1 MHLRVASRRVAAM
14 VGALMKLHPT
24 LLVATAA
31 FSLTLGCS
39 KQESA
44 PAAAAAKPAVAAPTA
59 AAAPAAATAPAAAPA
74 AAAAR
79 VITIEANDAMKF
91 NVTRIEAKPGES
103 LKIVLKN
110 VGTLPKEA
118 MGHNWVLLAK
128 GTDVMAFS
136 TAAMQARATEYI
148 PAALAKQVVA
158 HSKLLG
164 PKQTDEISFT
174 VPSEPGDYPYVCSF
188 PAHAMAGM
196 RGVLVV
202 K

>member
-1 MHLRVASRRVAAM
+1 MHPRVASRRVSAM
-14 VGALMKLHPT
+14 IDAPMKFHPT

-31 FSLTLGCS
+31 LGLTLGCS

-44 PAAAAAKPAVAAPTA
+44 PAAAAAKPAAAAPTA
-59 AAAPAAATAPAAAPA
+59 AAAPAATPA

-79 VITIEANDAMKF
+79 VITIEGNDAMKF
-91 NVTRIEAKPGES
+91 NITRIEAKPGEA
-103 LKIVLKN
+103 LKIVFKN

-148 PAALAKQVVA
+148 PAALANQVIA

>member
-1 MHLRVASRRVAAM
+1 
-14 VGALMKLHPT
+14 
-24 LLVATAA
+24 
-31 FSLTLGCS
+31 
-39 KQESA
+39 
-44 PAAAAAKPAVAAPTA
+44 
-59 AAAPAAATAPAAAPA
+59 
-74 AAAAR
+74 
-79 VITIEANDAMKF
+79 MKF
-91 NVTRIEAKPGES
+91 NITRIEAKPGEA
-103 LKIVLKN
+103 LKIVFKN
-110 VGTLPKEA
+110 MGTLPKEA

-148 PAALAKQVVA
+148 PAALANQVIA

-174 VPSEPGDYPYVCSF
+174 VPSESGDYPYVCSF

>member
-1 MHLRVASRRVAAM
+1 MID
-14 VGALMKLHPT
+14 ALMKFHPT
-24 LLVATAA
+24 LLFATAA
-31 FSLTLGCS
+31 LGLTLGCS

-44 PAAAAAKPAVAAPTA
+44 PAAAAAKPAAAAPTA
-59 AAAPAAATAPAAAPA
+59 AAAPAATPA

-79 VITIEANDAMKF
+79 VITIEGNDAMKF
-91 NVTRIEAKPGES
+91 NITRIEAKPGEA
-103 LKIVLKN
+103 LKIVFKN

-148 PAALAKQVVA
+148 PAALANQVIA
-158 HSKLLG
+158 YSKLLG
-164 PKQTDEISFT
+164 PKQTHEISFT

>member
-1 MHLRVASRRVAAM
+1 MIDAP
-14 VGALMKLHPT
+14 MKFHPT

-31 FSLTLGCS
+31 LGLTLGCS

-44 PAAAAAKPAVAAPTA
+44 PAAAAAKPAAAAPTA
-59 AAAPAAATAPAAAPA
+59 AAAPAAAPA

-79 VITIEANDAMKF
+79 VITIEGNDAMKF
-91 NVTRIEAKPGES
+91 NITRIEAKPGEA
-103 LKIVLKN
+103 LKIVFKN

-148 PAALAKQVVA
+148 PAALANQVIA
-158 HSKLLG
+158 YSKLLG

>member
-1 MHLRVASRRVAAM
+1 MHLRVAYRRVVAM
-14 VGALMKLHPT
+14 VRTSMKFHPT

-44 PAAAAAKPAVAAPTA
+44 PAAAAAKPAAAAPTA
-59 AAAPAAATAPAAAPA
+59 PAATP

-79 VITIEANDAMKF
+79 VITIEGNDAMKF
-91 NVTRIEAKPGES
+91 NITRIEAKPGEA
-103 LKIVLKN
+103 LKIVFKN

-136 TAAMQARATEYI
+136 TAAMQARTTEYI
-148 PAALAKQVVA
+148 PAALANQVIA

>member
-1 MHLRVASRRVAAM
+1 MKFHPSL
-14 VGALMKLHPT
+14 LM
-24 LLVATAA
+24 ATAA

-39 KQESA
+39 KPESA
-44 PAAAAAKPAVAAPTA
+44 PAAAATKPA
-59 AAAPAAATAPAAAPA
+59 AAAPAAAPATAAPAA

-91 NVTRIEAKPGES
+91 NVTRIEAAPGET
-103 LKIVLKN
+103 LKIVFKN

-148 PAALAKQVVA
+148 PAALAKQVIA
-158 HSKLLG
+158 HTKILG
-164 PKQTDEISFT
+164 PKQTEELTFT

-188 PAHAMAGM
+188 PAHTMAGM

>member
-1 MHLRVASRRVAAM
+1 MDLPNARLIIAPEFIYVGEHRDFLYRDNGTTAGNGQSDEGFVFNMTASLPV
-14 VGALMKLHPT
+14 T
-24 LLVATAA
+24 
-31 FSLTLGCS
+31 
-39 KQESA
+39 QQ
-44 PAAAAAKPAVAAPTA
+44 
-59 AAAPAAATAPAAAPA
+59 
-74 AAAAR
+74 
-79 VITIEANDAMKF
+79 IT
-91 NVTRIEAKPGES
+91 
-103 LKIVLKN
+103 
-110 VGTLPKEA
+110 
-118 MGHNWVLLAK
+118 
-128 GTDVMAFS
+128 
-136 TAAMQARATEYI
+136 AMQARATEYI

>member
-1 MHLRVASRRVAAM
+1 
-14 VGALMKLHPT
+14 MKFHPT

-39 KQESA
+39 KQDSA
-44 PAAAAAKPAVAAPTA
+44 PAAAASKPAAAAPTA
-59 AAAPAAATAPAAAPA
+59 APAAGAPA
-74 AAAAR
+74 AAAVR

-128 GTDVMAFS
+128 GTDVMAYS

-148 PAALAKQVVA
+148 PAALAKQVIA

-164 PKQTDEISFT
+164 PKQTDEVSFT
-174 VPSEPGDYPYVCSF
+174 VPSEVGDYPYICSF

>member
-1 MHLRVASRRVAAM
+1 
-14 VGALMKLHPT
+14 MKFHPT

-39 KQESA
+39 KQDSA
-44 PAAAAAKPAVAAPTA
+44 PAAAASKPAAAAPTAAPA
-59 AAAPAAATAPAAAPA
+59 AAAPAAAAV
-74 AAAAR
+74 R

-128 GTDVMAFS
+128 GTDVMAYS

-148 PAALAKQVVA
+148 PAALAKQVIA

-164 PKQTDEISFT
+164 PKQTDEVSFT
-174 VPSEPGDYPYVCSF
+174 VPSEAGDYPYICSF

>member
-1 MHLRVASRRVAAM
+1 MHLRVAYRRVVAM
-14 VGALMKLHPT
+14 VRTSMKFHPT

-44 PAAAAAKPAVAAPTA
+44 PAAAAAKPAAAAPTA
-59 AAAPAAATAPAAAPA
+59 AAAPAAATAPAATP

-79 VITIEANDAMKF
+79 VIAIEGNDAMKF
-91 NVTRIEAKPGES
+91 NITRIEAKPGEA
-103 LKIVLKN
+103 LKIVFKN

-136 TAAMQARATEYI
+136 TAAMQARTTEYI
-148 PAALAKQVVA
+148 PAALANQVIA

>member
-1 MHLRVASRRVAAM
+1 M
-14 VGALMKLHPT
+14 VKVPMKFHPT

-31 FSLTLGCS
+31 LGLTLGCS

-44 PAAAAAKPAVAAPTA
+44 PAAAAAKPTAAAPTA
-59 AAAPAAATAPAAAPA
+59 APAAASAP
-74 AAAAR
+74 AAAR

-91 NVTRIEAKPGES
+91 NVTRIEAKPGEA
-103 LKIVLKN
+103 LKIVFKN

-148 PAALAKQVVA
+148 PASLAKQVIV
-158 HSKLLG
+158 HSKILG
-164 PKQTDEISFT
+164 PKQTEEISFT
-174 VPSEPGDYPYVCSF
+174 APSEPGDYPYVCSF
-188 PAHAMAGM
+188 PAHTMAGM

>member
-1 MHLRVASRRVAAM
+1 M
-14 VGALMKLHPT
+14 VFLPMKFHPT

-31 FSLTLGCS
+31 FGLTLGCS

-44 PAAAAAKPAVAAPTA
+44 PAAAATKPAATAPTA
-59 AAAPAAATAPAAAPA
+59 TPAAASTAAPAATTV
-74 AAAAR
+74 R
-79 VITIEANDAMKF
+79 VIALEANDAMKF
-91 NVTRIEAKPGES
+91 NVTRIEAKPGET
-103 LKIVLKN
+103 LKVVLKN

-136 TAAMQARATEYI
+136 TAAMQARTTEYI
-148 PAALAKQVVA
+148 PASLSKQVLA
-158 HSKLLG
+158 HTKLLG
-164 PKQTDEISFT
+164 PKQSDEVTIT
-174 VPSEPGDYPYVCSF
+174 VPSEPGDYPYICSF

>member
-1 MHLRVASRRVAAM
+1 
-14 VGALMKLHPT
+14 MKFHPT

-39 KQESA
+39 KQDSA
-44 PAAAAAKPAVAAPTA
+44 PAAAASKPAAAAPTAAPA
-59 AAAPAAATAPAAAPA
+59 AAAPAAAAV
-74 AAAAR
+74 R

-128 GTDVMAFS
+128 GTDVMAYS

-148 PAALAKQVVA
+148 PAALAKQVIA

-164 PKQTDEISFT
+164 PKQTDEVSFT
-174 VPSEPGDYPYVCSF
+174 VPSEVGDYPYICSF